1 MVRRAGAIAGS
12 QHDRAAAATRFAGNL
27 LLTVAADG
35 RSLVRHSFDR
45 GLGGQFRQPLR
56 QTAGIAGFPYRSKR
70 ILTRRW
76 QGSGSFGAR
85 FDGCDGGRERHAA
98 QVGRAQ
104 LAMAA
109 KMMKMNAD
117 NAASIIQVIEA
128 AQQNLG
134 QLANGLGQNLDI
146 TV

>member
-1 MVRRAGAIAGS
+1 MDVTAVASAMVG
-12 QHDRAAAATRFAGNL
+12 
-27 LLTVAADG
+27 
-35 RSLVRHSFDR
+35 
-45 GLGGQFRQPLR
+45 
-56 QTAGIAGFPYRSKR
+56 
-70 ILTRRW
+70 
-76 QGSGSFGAR
+76 
-85 FDGCDGGRERHAA
+85 A

-117 NAASIIQVIEA
+117 NAASIVQVIEA

-134 QLANGLGQNLDI
+134 QLADGLGQNLDI

>member
-1 MVRRAGAIAGS
+1 MDVTAVASAMVGA
-12 QHDRAAAATRFAGNL
+12 QL
-27 LLTVAADG
+27 
-35 RSLVRHSFDR
+35 
-45 GLGGQFRQPLR
+45 
-56 QTAGIAGFPYRSKR
+56 
-70 ILTRRW
+70 
-76 QGSGSFGAR
+76 
-85 FDGCDGGRERHAA
+85 
-98 QVGRAQ
+98 GRAQ

-134 QLANGLGQNLDI
+134 QLADGLGQNLDI

>member
-1 MVRRAGAIAGS
+1 MDVSSLAAAIAG
-12 QHDRAAAATRFAGNL
+12 
-27 LLTVAADG
+27 
-35 RSLVRHSFDR
+35 
-45 GLGGQFRQPLR
+45 
-56 QTAGIAGFPYRSKR
+56 
-70 ILTRRW
+70 
-76 QGSGSFGAR
+76 
-85 FDGCDGGRERHAA
+85 A

-134 QLANGLGQNLDI
+134 QLAGAGLGQNLDI
-146 TV
+146 SV

>member
-1 MVRRAGAIAGS
+1 MDVTAVASAMVG
-12 QHDRAAAATRFAGNL
+12 
-27 LLTVAADG
+27 
-35 RSLVRHSFDR
+35 
-45 GLGGQFRQPLR
+45 
-56 QTAGIAGFPYRSKR
+56 
-70 ILTRRW
+70 
-76 QGSGSFGAR
+76 
-85 FDGCDGGRERHAA
+85 A

-134 QLANGLGQNLDI
+134 QLANGLGQNLDL

>member
-1 MVRRAGAIAGS
+1 MDVTAVAGAMVG
-12 QHDRAAAATRFAGNL
+12 
-27 LLTVAADG
+27 
-35 RSLVRHSFDR
+35 
-45 GLGGQFRQPLR
+45 
-56 QTAGIAGFPYRSKR
+56 
-70 ILTRRW
+70 
-76 QGSGSFGAR
+76 
-85 FDGCDGGRERHAA
+85 A

-134 QLANGLGQNLDI
+134 QLANGLGQNLDL

>member
-1 MVRRAGAIAGS
+1 MDVTAVASAMAGA
-12 QHDRAAAATRFAGNL
+12 QL
-27 LLTVAADG
+27 
-35 RSLVRHSFDR
+35 
-45 GLGGQFRQPLR
+45 
-56 QTAGIAGFPYRSKR
+56 
-70 ILTRRW
+70 
-76 QGSGSFGAR
+76 
-85 FDGCDGGRERHAA
+85 
-98 QVGRAQ
+98 GRAQ

-134 QLANGLGQNLDI
+134 QLADGVGQNLDI